1 MLYFYNNLRKNLTFS
16 LIIITY
22 KCGFSNKYF
31 IKNKKKPTK
40 AKIYSVKNH
49 IKPKNMQKILSK
61 LK

>member
-1 MLYFYNNLRKNLTFS
+1 MLYFYNSLQKKQTFS

-31 IKNKKKPTK
+31 IKNKKIPTK
-40 AKIYSVKNH
+40 TKISIVENH
-49 IKPKNMQKILSK
+49 TKPKNMQKILSK